1 MPLSFIFDIEAA
13 TRWR

>member
-1 MPLSFIFDIEAA
+1 MPLSFMFDIEAA